1 MQTRRLGLAGG
12 VFGSLFAIASAAGQS
27 VQVERYD
34 SVGSLV
40 QAPQTF
46 GSGAAIDL
54 GTVSADTARINIF
67 SVGSG
72 LADIG
77 VVTFSAATRGSE
89 LAVFLGTGLI
99 PPDRFTELGAVAN
112 NWGGLSV
119 NANTQQWIRLSAGIA
134 GDLNGPVLADTI
146 NRLQIGGVQRG
157 RIEALGTLGD
167 LLDIKF
173 ITAQSNDGDAD
184 IFTSGSIGTLEFTVP
199 APAKAISSNVI
210 AGGSIDRIEASGSVG
225 PAAGTPLVRIEARDG
240 IGLIRGASVYASIEA
255 NVNNGTGG
263 IGQVIATDGR
273 FYGDLRASS
282 AGDPQTPQQA
292 WLATSGEPYVSEVV
306 VTIEGNAW
314 GVITMQN
321 ARPSNMSRL
330 KINGSWDIPA
340 SGMADADVYGFADV
354 HVNGDLSG
362 TLRSG
367 IGRLIQIDG
376 VLRGNIFV
384 DELVGLVPGM
394 ASGIVI
400 GEFASGTIAGN
411 ELRGL
416 SLFGDYEFLVVEHV
430 QLCPLIHVRGNVA
443 SEGPVLIADALDT
456 TLIVDGNV
464 GPLADCY
471 RWSGLLSEGGKAP
484 LVVGGSLAGNIFI
497 QSLDFIDA
505 DGIATPN
512 SADFTDQVIVGANG
526 APATWSGELMFL
538 DDLEGFVTLQRD
550 QLTLDD
556 YTFPH
561 YGSSNTSGAI
571 GVVPFHVHDETSFPE
586 NLIEYSLSSEVVL
599 TSVFNGSCATGAG
612 VQLEFYGPVATT
624 GSVNQPKAEVVLLDA
639 NGNDLLD
646 VSRFVSVKRDAVRPR
661 QLNIRAKDGAMVPLP
676 SGVYE
681 VRPAIENRIVCAD
694 LLPGAPVTPV
704 AAFTYRF
711 RLAPDCTGGGQ
722 NGDQPDCIPDSAN
735 CGDTSICDSID
746 FNNNG
751 VFPEEDDV
759 TDFFNV
765 LSGGSCSTGD
775 CNDIDF
781 NNNLVFPEEQDVIL
795 FFHVLAGGEC

>member
-1 MQTRRLGLAGG
+1 M
-12 VFGSLFAIASAAGQS
+12 
-27 VQVERYD
+27 
-34 SVGSLV
+34 
-40 QAPQTF
+40 PP
-46 GSGAAIDL
+46 
-54 GTVSADTARINIF
+54 
-67 SVGSG
+67 
-72 LADIG
+72 
-77 VVTFSAATRGSE
+77 SE
-89 LAVFLGTGLI
+89 
-99 PPDRFTELGAVAN
+99 ELPLPVVAN
-112 NWGGLSV
+112 DWNGLHV
-119 NANTQQWIRLSAGIA
+119 DAATQQWIRLSAGIA
-134 GDLNGPVLADTI
+134 GDLTGPVFADTI

-184 IFTSGSIGTLEFTVP
+184 IFTLGSIGALEFTVP

-210 AGGSIDRIEASGSVG
+210 AGGSIDRIEASGNVG
-225 PAAGTPLVRIEARDG
+225 PAAGTPLVRIEASDG

-255 NVNNGTGG
+255 NANNGTGG
-263 IGQVIATDGR
+263 IGQVIATDGG

-292 WLATSGEPYVSEVV
+292 WLATSGQPYRSEAVV
-306 VTIEGNAW
+306 IIEGNAW
-314 GVITMQN
+314 GFITMQN
-321 ARPSNMSRL
+321 AQSSLISRL
-330 KINGSWDIPA
+330 QINGSWDIPA
-340 SGMADADVYGFADV
+340 SGMANAEVHGFADV
-354 HVNGDLSG
+354 HVTGDLNG

-367 IGRLIQIDG
+367 FGRLIQIDG

-384 DELVGLVPGM
+384 DELFRLVPGE

-411 ELRGL
+411 EVRGF

-430 QLCPLIHVRGNVA
+430 QRCPLIHVRGNVA
-443 SEGPVLIADALDT
+443 SEGPVLIADAIDT
-456 TLIVDGNV
+456 TLIVDGSV
-464 GPLADCY
+464 GPLTDCY
-471 RWSGLLSEGGKAP
+471 RWSGLLSEGGKPP
-484 LVVGGSLAGNIFI
+484 LVVGGSLSGNIFI
-497 QSLDFIDA
+497 QSLDLIDTE
-505 DGIATPN
+505 GFPIPN
-512 SADFTDQVIVGANG
+512 SPDFTDQVIVGANG
-526 APATWSGELMFL
+526 APATWTGELMFL
-538 DDLEGFVTLQRD
+538 DELEGIVTLQRD
-550 QLTLDD
+550 QLTLED

-561 YGSSNTSGAI
+561 YGSSNSSGSI
-571 GVVPFHVHDETSFPE
+571 GVVPFHMHDETSFPE
-586 NLIEYSLSSEVVL
+586 NLIVYPLSSEAVL
-599 TSVFNGSCATGAG
+599 TSVFNGSCTTGTG
-612 VQLEFYGPVATT
+612 VQIEFYGPVATT
-624 GSVNQPKAEVVLLDA
+624 GSVNQPKAQVVLLDA

-646 VSRFVSVKRDAVRPR
+646 VSRFVSVTRDTARPR

-681 VRPAIENRIVCAD
+681 VRPVVENRIVCAD

-711 RLAPDCTGGGQ
+711 RLTPDCIGGGQ
-722 NGDQPDCIPDSAN
+722 NGDQPDCTPDSAN